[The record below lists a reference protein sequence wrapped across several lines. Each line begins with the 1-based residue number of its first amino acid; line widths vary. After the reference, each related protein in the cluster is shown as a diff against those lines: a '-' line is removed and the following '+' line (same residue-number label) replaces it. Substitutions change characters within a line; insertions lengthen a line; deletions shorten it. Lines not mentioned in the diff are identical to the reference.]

1 MLTQGIAFLH
11 AFMSAASSIMHP
23 FFLAREVDQG
33 YDQNDDKQHHSFRGS
48 VAEFILNEAL
58 LVDFIDHGCVL
69 DCCRAHHHDID
80 AAEYLEYG
88 NLNAFVRSLEYVVRA
103 KDNIS
108 NLSRKT
114 GISRSNLYA
123 IFNGEVTPQ
132 FDTVLKM
139 LKELGYTLKVA

>member
-1 MLTQGIAFLH
+1 MKNIKDFELSGMIANELKTEEDIKEWL
-11 AFMSAASSIMHP
+11 S
-23 FFLAREVDQG
+23 
-33 YDQNDDKQHHSFRGS
+33 
-48 VAEFILNEAL
+48 LNLE
-58 LVDFIDHGCVL
+58 
-69 DCCRAHHHDID
+69 
-80 AAEYLEYG
+80 EYLQDG
-88 NLNAFVRSLEYVVRA
+88 NVNAFVRSLEYVVRA

-132 FDTVLKM
+132 FDTVLKV

>member
-1 MLTQGIAFLH
+1 MNNTKAFEL
-11 AFMSAASSIMHP
+11 SKLIDNELKTEEDIKEWLS
-23 FFLAREVDQG
+23 
-33 YDQNDDKQHHSFRGS
+33 
-48 VAEFILNEAL
+48 LNL
-58 LVDFIDHGCVL
+58 
-69 DCCRAHHHDID
+69 
-80 AAEYLEYG
+80 AEYLEDG

-123 IFNGEVTPQ
+123 IFRGEVTPQ

>member
-1 MLTQGIAFLH
+1 MNNTKAFEL
-11 AFMSAASSIMHP
+11 SKLIDNELKTEEDIKEWLS
-23 FFLAREVDQG
+23 
-33 YDQNDDKQHHSFRGS
+33 
-48 VAEFILNEAL
+48 LNL
-58 LVDFIDHGCVL
+58 
-69 DCCRAHHHDID
+69 
-80 AAEYLEYG
+80 AEYLEDG

-123 IFNGEVTPQ
+123 IFRGEVTPQ
-132 FDTVLKM
+132 IDTVLKM

>member
-1 MLTQGIAFLH
+1 MNNTKDFELSKLIDNELKTEEDIKEWL
-11 AFMSAASSIMHP
+11 S
-23 FFLAREVDQG
+23 
-33 YDQNDDKQHHSFRGS
+33 
-48 VAEFILNEAL
+48 LNL
-58 LVDFIDHGCVL
+58 
-69 DCCRAHHHDID
+69 
-80 AAEYLEYG
+80 AEYLEDG
-88 NLNAFVRSLEYVVRA
+88 NLNAFVRSLEYVVRV

-123 IFNGEVTPQ
+123 IFRGEVTPQ

>member
-1 MLTQGIAFLH
+1 MNNTKAFEL
-11 AFMSAASSIMHP
+11 SKLIDNELKTEEDIKEWLS
-23 FFLAREVDQG
+23 
-33 YDQNDDKQHHSFRGS
+33 
-48 VAEFILNEAL
+48 LNL
-58 LVDFIDHGCVL
+58 
-69 DCCRAHHHDID
+69 
-80 AAEYLEYG
+80 AEYLEDG
-88 NLNAFVRSLEYVVRA
+88 NLNAFVRSLEYVVKA

-123 IFNGEVTPQ
+123 IFRGEVTPQ

>member
-1 MLTQGIAFLH
+1 MNNTKAFEL
-11 AFMSAASSIMHP
+11 SKLIDNELKTEEDIKEWLS
-23 FFLAREVDQG
+23 
-33 YDQNDDKQHHSFRGS
+33 
-48 VAEFILNEAL
+48 LNL
-58 LVDFIDHGCVL
+58 
-69 DCCRAHHHDID
+69 
-80 AAEYLEYG
+80 AEYLEDG

-123 IFNGEVTPQ
+123 IFRGEVTPQ

-139 LKELGYTLKVA
+139 LKELGYTLKVV

>member
-1 MLTQGIAFLH
+1 MNNTKAFEL
-11 AFMSAASSIMHP
+11 SKLIDNELKTEEDIKEWLS
-23 FFLAREVDQG
+23 
-33 YDQNDDKQHHSFRGS
+33 
-48 VAEFILNEAL
+48 LNL
-58 LVDFIDHGCVL
+58 
-69 DCCRAHHHDID
+69 
-80 AAEYLEYG
+80 AEYLEDE
-88 NLNAFVRSLEYVVRA
+88 NLNAFVRSLEYVVKA

-123 IFNGEVTPQ
+123 IFRGEVTPQ